1 MKVAFIVNDFDY
13 INLDKD
19 TSIYLIHEGLN
30 LKHEVEVL
38 NISDVSFKDNE
49 VFGLCKKI
57 AFPDKD
63 SLNFSLGKPENRN
76 LRNFDFVV
84 NRVTPPFNKEYLY
97 LTLLLELKNI
107 KCINST
113 KSLRE
118 NNEKLSI
125 LNFQNLIPKTLVT
138 NSFDNIRN
146 FLINECEK
154 IVLKPLDGMGGK
166 SIFVINKG
174 DKNLNVIWENITDNG
189 RKHVMAQEYV
199 KDSDLGDNRL
209 VYINYQLLSKKVVRI
224 PSDEDFRGNLAVGAK
239 SIVKDVTEFDEEVSK
254 QIIPYLKD
262 NSIYFAGVDFLGR
275 KLSEIN
281 LTSPTCLQEIHRG
294 TSLNPGKIFWE
305 NLE

>member
-1 MKVAFIVNDFDY
+1 M
-13 INLDKD
+13 
-19 TSIYLIHEGLN
+19 
-30 LKHEVEVL
+30 
-38 NISDVSFKDNE
+38 
-49 VFGLCKKI
+49 
-57 AFPDKD
+57 
-63 SLNFSLGKPENRN
+63 
-76 LRNFDFVV
+76 
-84 NRVTPPFNKEYLY
+84 TPPFNKEYLY

-166 SIFVINKG
+166 SIFVVNKG

-239 SIVKDVTEFDEEVSK
+239 SIVKDITEFDEEVSK